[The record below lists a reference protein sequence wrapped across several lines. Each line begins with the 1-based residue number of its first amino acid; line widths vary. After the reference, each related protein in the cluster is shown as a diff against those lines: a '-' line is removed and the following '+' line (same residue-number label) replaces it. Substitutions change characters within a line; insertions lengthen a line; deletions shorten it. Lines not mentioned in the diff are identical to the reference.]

1 LEKKDY
7 RWEIG
12 LANGLEVT
20 LLLLPQNP
28 ASSSAI
34 DSRGKNIKM
43 IIAGDLNKSKQ
54 SIQRH
59 ELSILTSL

>member
-20 LLLLPQNP
+20 VLLLPQNP

-43 IIAGDLNKSKQ
+43 IIAGDLNKS
-54 SIQRH
+54 
-59 ELSILTSL
+59 